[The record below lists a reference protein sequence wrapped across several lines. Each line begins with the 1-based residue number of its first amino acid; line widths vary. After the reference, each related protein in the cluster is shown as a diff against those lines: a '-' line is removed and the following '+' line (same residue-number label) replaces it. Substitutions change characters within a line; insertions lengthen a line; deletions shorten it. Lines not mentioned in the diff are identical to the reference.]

1 MPHPSTQPRVCASC
15 GASID
20 HLNARAKFCNIT
32 CNSSHWHASNPDKN
46 RAKAL
51 RNYHAAGGKDVQ
63 RAYRQEHAHDRQRWA
78 RESRRNDPDRYR
90 AYWAQWYEGNRE
102 SSAFRV
108 KTRRGRIR
116 GNSDG
121 VEFSLRDW
129 QRLVRRYRGCCA
141 YCGVKAE
148 PVYMDHV
155 VPLARGGR
163 HSIGNVL
170 PVCFYC
176 NSTKHSMLLAVWRH
190 RNLGG
195 RGAPADYA
203 RGERN
208 GNTRVT
214 EDQVREIRKLYSA
227 GTKQVVLAEMFSL
240 TQAAISN
247 MVRRKTWTHIE

>member
-1 MPHPSTQPRVCASC
+1 
-15 GASID
+15 
-20 HLNARAKFCNIT
+20 LNGKAKFCNIG
-32 CNSSHWHASNPDKN
+32 CNRAHWQASNPEAV
-46 RAKAL
+46 RAKSL
-51 RNYHAAGGKDVQ
+51 KYS
-63 RAYRQEHAHDRQRWA
+63 RADHGRANNRKYRQEHAHERQLWA
-78 RESRRNDPDRYR
+78 RETRKSNPDRYR
-90 AYWAQWYEGNRE
+90 AYWTQWYEGNRE
-102 SSAFRV
+102 SSSFRT
-108 KTRRGRIR
+108 KARRARIR
-116 GNSDG
+116 SNSDG

-176 NSTKHSMLLAVWRH
+176 NSTKHSMLLSVWRH

-195 RGAPADYA
+195 RGAPE
-203 RGERN
+203 GWK
-208 GNTRVT
+208 RVT
-214 EDQVREIRKLYSA
+214 EDQVREIRQLYSA

-240 TQAAISN
+240 TQAAVSN
-247 MVRRKTWTHIE
+247 IVRRKTWAHIE